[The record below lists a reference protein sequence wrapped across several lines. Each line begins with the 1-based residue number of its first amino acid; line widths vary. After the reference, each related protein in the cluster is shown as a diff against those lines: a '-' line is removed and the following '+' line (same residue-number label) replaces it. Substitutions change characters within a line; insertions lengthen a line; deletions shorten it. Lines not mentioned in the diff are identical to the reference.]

1 MTTFISVAT
10 RGWVFFR
17 DRLKIIDNW
26 VFFRDRLKIIDNWVK
41 LAFVIFN
48 ANTADE
54 SFGGGGGLPLYDAY
68 GEWNTL
74 F

>member
-1 MTTFISVAT
+1 MAAFGYPS
-10 RGWVFFR
+10 GL
-17 DRLKIIDNW
+17 DRLLNCNCEVIFRVI
-26 VFFRDRLKIIDNWVK
+26 FRDRLKIIDNWVK
-41 LAFVIFN
+41 LAFVNFH

-68 GEWNTL
+68 GEWDAL